1 MNKNSKNFFTIF
13 GYIYT
18 LDIIRGKNFSYL
30 WLLQVIKM
38 IRNHIHNRL
47 IICNVKWKTFT
58 KRTAKKW
65 RLKYICLPPQ
75 TSDM

>member
-38 IRNHIHNRL
+38 IRNHIHNGL
-47 IICNVKWKTFT
+47 IICNVK
-58 KRTAKKW
+58 
-65 RLKYICLPPQ
+65 
-75 TSDM
+75 